1 MRIEGE
7 RTLQE
12 RRASERS
19 GEMAT
24 ASSRAGDAIS
34 IFRALLRVRREAF
47 AGDKQALKLSAAQ
60 IRQEFEANRHV
71 TDEATLSELLAQGR
85 EAVDFIALNVVQAKL
100 NDRGN
105 YGTSQCF
112 CFSSPDSIE

>member
-1 MRIEGE
+1 
-7 RTLQE
+7 
-12 RRASERS
+12 
-19 GEMAT
+19 MAT

-34 IFRALLRVRREAF
+34 VFRALLRVRREAF

-71 TDEATLSELLAQGR
+71 TDEAMLSELLAQGR

-105 YGTSQCF
+105 YEMKLEKEHAGATAEEVV
-112 CFSSPDSIE
+112 PTTKKGKTPP